1 MTLKADREKD
11 IFKVSSFQKPRKDK
25 IFTGKQKWKCLLSS
39 GLYTI
44 KELLK
49 DILWGEGKWSQKESL
64 RCKKEW

>member
-25 IFTGKQKWKCLLSS
+25 TFTGKQKRKCLLPS

-49 DILWGEGKWSQKESL
+49 DILWGEGK
-64 RCKKEW
+64 